1 MNTRADDL
9 HEARRIVTALERC
22 QLRNDGDRR
31 FCATWANYLRSAG
44 DQAQIGRYRLAMLR
58 RVVQSYGISQADEA
72 EQTQVVD

>member
-31 FCATWANYLRSAG
+31 FCATWANYMRSAG
-44 DQAQIGRYRLAMLR
+44 ADWTIQTGNAAPRGSELR
-58 RVVQSYGISQADEA
+58 H
-72 EQTQVVD
+72 